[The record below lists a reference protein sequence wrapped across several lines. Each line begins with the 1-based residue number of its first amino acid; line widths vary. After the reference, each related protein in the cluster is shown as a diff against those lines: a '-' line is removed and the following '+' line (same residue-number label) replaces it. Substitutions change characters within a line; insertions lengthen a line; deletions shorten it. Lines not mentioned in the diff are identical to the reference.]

1 MKNKYQIIE
10 LCIIFL
16 LTLIFNLT
24 CNTLTHDEVWN
35 YGFAYNIAN
44 GLIPYK
50 DFNMV
55 ITPLFPILGAI
66 FMTIFGKNLVIYH
79 IFNAIICTWIFYY
92 MKKNNSKSYYIPYFI
107 LLFNALPNYSLF
119 CILLL
124 YILMDMENK
133 KTENSVFFNDEI
145 FLFSFSY
152 YIVFFV
158 VIYYVIKVICKSY
171 GFNVKK
177 FFSILLEG
185 VLGTLLASVVL
196 IPSLLFTISNPRI
209 NSNFTLISSLKYS
222 SLIKTI
228 NEVYNLSPV
237 LFSYKNKKLIN

>member
-16 LTLIFNLT
+16 LTLIFNLM

-44 GLIPYK
+44 DLIPYK

-66 FMTIFGKNLVIYH
+66 FMTIFGKSLVIYH

-92 MKKNNSKSYYIPYFI
+92 MKKNNSKSYYIPYYI

-124 YILMDMENK
+124 YILMDMESK
-133 KTENSVFFNDEI
+133 KTNDYLVGI
-145 FLFSFSY
+145 FLGLTFLTKQNIGIY
-152 YIVFFV
+152 LCIPTIFV
-158 VIYYVIKVICKSY
+158 
-171 GFNVKK
+171 
-177 FFSILLEG
+177 
-185 VLGTLLASVVL
+185 
-196 IPSLLFTISNPRI
+196 
-209 NSNFTLISSLKYS
+209 
-222 SLIKTI
+222 
-228 NEVYNLSPV
+228 
-237 LFSYKNKKLIN
+237 KNHPG